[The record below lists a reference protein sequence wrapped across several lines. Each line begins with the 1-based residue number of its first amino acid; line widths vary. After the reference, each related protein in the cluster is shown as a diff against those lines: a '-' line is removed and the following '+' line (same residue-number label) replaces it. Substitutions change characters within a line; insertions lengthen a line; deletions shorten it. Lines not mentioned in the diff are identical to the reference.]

1 MLAELCAATSI
12 NSSHTQACC
21 LELQT
26 ACKHSADLRSL
37 EPIRE
42 GNGFPA
48 PADSRVSHWQSLLLH
63 PCPAVWR
70 SRSSDQ
76 CRLTLRVP
84 ATLML
89 CRFDPNAKGYH
100 GDDQLDNLLRDPN
113 VDAVAVVLPVQVML
127 QVDVCCKS
135 GRRCSVADRSHTSAA
150 CCRWHKSV
158 QKLASMSCKK
168 SLWPS
173 LLR

>member
-26 ACKHSADLRSL
+26 ACKYSADLRSL

-48 PADSRVSHWQSLLLH
+48 GADSRVSNWQSQSLH
-63 PCPAVWR
+63 PCPAISAFQTVI
-70 SRSSDQ
+70 SAVDPS
-76 CRLTLRVP
+76 
-84 ATLML
+84 LML
-89 CRFDPNAKGYH
+89 CRFAPNVKGYH
-100 GDDQLDNLLRDPN
+100 GDDQLDNLLRDPD

-127 QVDVCCKS
+127 QVDVCCQS
-135 GRRCSVADRSHTSAA
+135 GRQCFVIDRSHTSAA
-150 CCRWHKSV
+150 CCR
-158 QKLASMSCKK
+158 
-168 SLWPS
+168 
-173 LLR
+173 

>member
-63 PCPAVWR
+63 PCPAIWPYIP
-70 SRSSDQ
+70 SDQ
-76 CRLTLRVP
+76 CRKLTRRLCFADLLPTSKDTMEMTSWTTCFGIPV
-84 ATLML
+84 LMRSLVFFQFKL
-89 CRFDPNAKGYH
+89 CFRWMFAAS
-100 GDDQLDNLLRDPN
+100 L
-113 VDAVAVVLPVQVML
+113 
-127 QVDVCCKS
+127 
-135 GRRCSVADRSHTSAA
+135 VADVLLQTGLIHQLPAVGGTKVFKSWQA
-150 CCRWHKSV
+150 C
-158 QKLASMSCKK
+158 LARKACG
-168 SLWPS
+168 PVC
-173 LLR
+173 